1 MSGEARWERLQALFA
16 AAIERPPEE
25 RRSYVLEA
33 AGDPALADEVLSLL
47 RAHESAGRLDSIAER
62 LGALGAADAV
72 DDRPPPRYVG
82 PYAVLRRI
90 ALGGMSSVY
99 LAERADGQLQYR
111 VALKLLRRD
120 LDSDELRRRFLAERQ
135 ILARINHPNIARL
148 LDAGITE
155 EGSPYFVMEY
165 VEGEPLDRY
174 CDASRLTVRERL
186 ELFRTVCGAVQDAHR
201 KLVVH
206 RDLKP
211 GNILVTADGA
221 VKLLDFGIAKVL
233 DPEAFPQAARTG
245 TGQRLLTPEYASP
258 EQLRGEPVTTASDV
272 YQLGLLLF
280 GLLTG
285 RRPRL
290 EGPAPATP
298 GAASGRIRDVERP
311 SSIVTGRTEARPPAS
326 PPTPRPGEPAGGEGE
341 PLPDQAAIATARGVT
356 PERLK
361 RQLRGDLDNIVLR
374 ALREEPGRRYDSVE
388 QLSEDIRRHL
398 VGLPVVARPETA
410 AYRAGKFVRRH
421 PVGVAASSAM
431 AAVLLA
437 SALSLAA
444 EARHVTRERD
454 RAQQVSQLL
463 LDLFKGASP
472 PEARGDTIT
481 VVQMLDRGTERIRKS
496 LQGQPGLRATM
507 LGSIADVEGEL
518 GQEAKA
524 VALGREAL
532 KLELASGRADDRETI
547 TRYGSLASLF
557 TRMGQPDSAV
567 RYGKRAVEL
576 ARRRLGPRS
585 LETAR
590 ALQDYALALQVKGDL
605 AHGRPA
611 LEEAVDIDRAN
622 ADSGR
627 ADLAGALV
635 NLGWMD
641 ENQGHLDSA
650 EARMRESV
658 AIRRTILAPDHPDLA
673 NSLGSLGDILLRRGK
688 VAEAEPFVAEALSI
702 REKILPPGHPELAAS
717 MGNYARV
724 LDAEGDFSGAE
735 RRYRQ
740 SVAMCRKAYGDRSL
754 PTASALNDLARFLV
768 RRRGDPSGAEP
779 LFREAVVVY
788 AALRGPTNP
797 WTAIVRGNLADALY
811 WQGRYREAEAMLRR
825 VISDLE
831 AGEAPA
837 ARLGQPLM
845 DRGMALMKMGRYA
858 QAEPVLRQA
867 LQIERANRPAG
878 DRDIAGAETALGAW
892 LVHQDRLG
900 EAEPLLLA
908 AYPVLRAEAGSRDPM
923 RAMAG
928 AALVKLYTRWGRPA
942 DAARYRVP
950 H

>member
-1 MSGEARWERLQALFA
+1 MSGAARWERLQALFT

-25 RRSYVLEA
+25 RRPYVLEA
-33 AGDPALADEVLSLL
+33 AGEPALADEVLSLL
-47 RAHESAGRLDSIAER
+47 QAHESAGRLDSIAEQ
-62 LGALGAADAV
+62 LGALGAADPA
-72 DDRPPPRYVG
+72 DDRPPPRRVG
-82 PYAVLRRI
+82 PYAVRRRI

-99 LAERADGQLQYR
+99 LAERADGQLQYL

-120 LDSDELRRRFLAERQ
+120 LDGEELRRRFLAERQ

-174 CDASRLTVRERL
+174 CDANRLTVRERL

-211 GNILVTADGA
+211 GNILVTADGT

-233 DPEAFPQAARTG
+233 EPEAFPQAAHTG

-280 GLLTG
+280 ELLAG
-285 RRPRL
+285 RRPRFAGL
-290 EGPAPATP
+290 APAAP
-298 GAASGRIRDVERP
+298 GRASGHIPDMERP
-311 SSIVTGRTEARPPAS
+311 SSLVNGKKGPRPTAS
-326 PPTPRPGEPAGGEGE
+326 PPTASAGRPSSGEGG
-341 PLPDQAAIATARGVT
+341 PPPDSAAIATARRVT
-356 PERLK
+356 PKRLK
-361 RQLRGDLDNIVLR
+361 LQLRGDLDNIVLR
-374 ALREEPGRRYDSVE
+374 ALREEPQRRYDSVE

-421 PVGVAASSAM
+421 PVGVSASTAIAA
-431 AAVLLA
+431 LLLG

-444 EARHVTRERD
+444 EARQVTLERD

-472 PEARGDTIT
+472 YEARGDTIT
-481 VVQMLDRGTERIRKS
+481 VVKMLDRGTERIRKS
-496 LQGQPGLRATM
+496 LGDQPGLRATI
-507 LGSIADVEGEL
+507 LGSIADVEEEL

-524 VALGREAL
+524 AALGREAL
-532 KLELASGRADDRETI
+532 ELDLALGRADDPETI
-547 TRYGSLASLF
+547 TRYGRLASVL
-557 TRMGQPDSAV
+557 TDMGQPDSALW
-567 RYGKRAVEL
+567 YGKKAVEL
-576 ARRRLGPRS
+576 SRRHLGARS

-605 AHGRPA
+605 ARGRPA
-611 LEEAVDIDRAN
+611 LEEAIEIYREH
-622 ADSGR
+622 ADSGQ
-627 ADLAGALV
+627 ADLAAALV

-673 NSLGSLGDILLRRGK
+673 NSIASLGDILLRRGK

-702 REKILPPGHPELAAS
+702 LEKILPPGHPKLAAAVED
-717 MGNYARV
+717 YARV
-724 LDAEGDFSGAE
+724 LDAEGDLPGAE
-735 RRYRQ
+735 RRYRE
-740 SVAMCRKAYGDRSL
+740 SVAMLRKAYGDRSL
-754 PTASALNDLARFLV
+754 PVASALNDLGRFLV
-768 RRRGDPSGAEP
+768 RRRGDASGAEP
-779 LFREAVVVY
+779 SFREAVSVY
-788 AALRGPTNP
+788 AALRGPTDP
-797 WTAIVRGNLADALY
+797 WTAIVRGNLADALF
-811 WQGRYREAEAMLRR
+811 WQGRYREAEAMVRE
-825 VISDLE
+825 VISALE
-831 AGEAPA
+831 AGGAPA

-845 DRGMALMKMGRYA
+845 DRGMALMKLGGYA
-858 QAEPVLRQA
+858 EAGPVLRRA
-867 LQIERANRPAG
+867 LEIERANRPAD
-878 DRDIAGAETALGAW
+878 DRDVARAEAALGAW
-892 LVHQDRLG
+892 LVHQDSLD

-908 AYPVLRAEAGSRDPM
+908 AYPALGAEVGSRDPM

-928 AALVKLYTRWGRPA
+928 AALVRLFMRRGSPV

-950 H
+950 